1 MASKF
6 AWENSNRR
14 RKSKYKNSRPKRLDK
29 KKKKL
34 LPIELQPHNFCVEIS
49 IQNAK
54 PCKSF
59 DKCLENKQL
68 AYKDNPYC
76 YNP

>member
-1 MASKF
+1 MSGKF
-6 AWENSNRR
+6 AWEKGNRASIAR
-14 RKSKYKNSRPKRLDK
+14 YKNNRPKRLDK
-29 KKKKL
+29 KKKKP
-34 LPIELQPHNFCVEIS
+34 LPLELQPHNFCVEIS

-59 DKCLENKQL
+59 DTCLENKQL